1 MEQKEPPKQTGFGSI
16 WNNNSWF
23 YEEKNFTKF
32 AKDYLSEELSKL
44 SVTKNGIRV
53 RYYDVK
59 EISGEASVTIR
70 KQKQIF
76 LFDFKVEMYF
86 DAVNTSDESQSCKG
100 RVKIEE
106 FNQDDDELAIDII
119 QEMNDNFVVEVK
131 KIIKNELYDL
141 TFKTVQSLGKAMRE
155 KDADE
160 IKLKKDAMERE
171 EARKLVEEAKEKT
184 DAIKTEIFNEA
195 KQKEEQMKIA
205 ELEKAKSGSVPLK
218 PVEKINTV
226 EGQGSVWN
234 NNSYHWEQKSVDK
247 WAED

>member
-1 MEQKEPPKQTGFGSI
+1 
-16 WNNNSWF
+16 
-23 YEEKNFTKF
+23 
-32 AKDYLSEELSKL
+32 
-44 SVTKNGIRV
+44 
-53 RYYDVK
+53 
-59 EISGEASVTIR
+59 
-70 KQKQIF
+70 
-76 LFDFKVEMYF
+76 
-86 DAVNTSDESQSCKG
+86 
-100 RVKIEE
+100 
-106 FNQDDDELAIDII
+106 
-119 QEMNDNFVVEVK
+119 
-131 KIIKNELYDL
+131 
-141 TFKTVQSLGKAMRE
+141 
-155 KDADE
+155 
-160 IKLKKDAMERE
+160 MERE